1 MPLIADADGVRAEIK
16 ANVGAVESEVEAK
29 TVAPVATVSGRLI
42 PTAQFVPLRLGS
54 FDESDGFTKNGM
66 LYVDDGVRGYR
77 LGLDTLKKMNT
88 KIAYADDLANVDM
101 TKLVKGDYICL
112 QK

>member
-1 MPLIADADGVRAEIK
+1 MHPVTLIGPLRGDPAHWMH
-16 ANVGAVESEVEAK
+16 
-29 TVAPVATVSGRLI
+29 
-42 PTAQFVPLRLGS
+42 TAQLARRYPKVHVDDS
-54 FDESDGFTKNGM
+54 V
-66 LYVDDGVRGYR
+66 LYVDDGKKGYR

-112 QK
+112 QKQE